1 MGLMFPC
8 QSCVFA
14 PRIQNEHR
22 KLSGWLPGASFGE
35 KTKGMPPSQPSLPGA
50 LGRSV
55 RPSPTH
61 PRLEEPLT
69 TPLCPYIVYLGPSL
83 PSWAIW
89 KPQRVVG
96 ISEEKR
102 IVVKIHYREE
112 KLLTVQ
118 KQVEESMGAN
128 IRRYI
133 EVFQIDAI
141 WI

>member
-1 MGLMFPC
+1 M
-8 QSCVFA
+8 
-14 PRIQNEHR
+14 
-22 KLSGWLPGASFGE
+22 
-35 KTKGMPPSQPSLPGA
+35 
-50 LGRSV
+50 
-55 RPSPTH
+55 
-61 PRLEEPLT
+61 
-69 TPLCPYIVYLGPSL
+69 